1 MSEVAPIIEYVSP
14 PPIEREN
21 KMARSISVKI
31 PTSLLIQQ
39 IEERIAE
46 IEKAEAEYPAKR
58 EAYEKAEEAY
68 KANVA
73 NFVAAYLGENLDK
86 VGFGY
91 DDIIR
96 INSAYSHGFRSRV
109 GGKVE
114 ITFDTDAIVG
124 FPERPEMPEKPNQ
137 NESFG
142 REYTTRKSL
151 LEKNLKI
158 LKMTSQ
164 EEVSASTYGAVM
176 EIL

>member
-1 MSEVAPIIEYVSP
+1 
-14 PPIEREN
+14 
-21 KMARSISVKI
+21 MARSISVKV

-39 IEERIAE
+39 IEERIAQ
-46 IEKAEAEYPAKR
+46 IDKDIAEYPAKR
-58 EAYEKAEEAY
+58 EAFEKAEEAY
-68 KANVA
+68 KQNVA

-86 VGFGY
+86 IGYGY

-96 INSAYSHGFRSRV
+96 IGTGYTPHRGYS
-109 GGKVE
+109 KVE
-114 ITFDTDAIVG
+114 ISFDTDAIVG
-124 FPERPEMPEKPNQ
+124 FPKRPEAPEKPNQ
-137 NESFG
+137 RESFG
-142 REYTTRKSL
+142 RDYATRKEL